1 MRIVGDKNRDEF
13 VLDPIEAMRR
23 GATLDQQMKI
33 LLPPH
38 SRGVWRG
45 THQFFNCMDDERSAA
60 MAERV
65 NQAPHAYPAPSVE

>member
-23 GATLDQQMKI
+23 GAVLDKQMKT

-38 SRGVWRG
+38 PRGVWRG
-45 THQFFNCMDDERSAA
+45 THQFFNCMDDKRSAA

-65 NQAPHAYPAPSVE
+65 NQAPRAYPGPSVE

>member
-45 THQFFNCMDDERSAA
+45 THQFFNRMDDERAAA

-65 NQAPHAYPAPSVE
+65 NLAPRAYPTTSG